1 MACQRMFSYVEL
13 EQTGVLPEMHRF
25 ALALIV
31 AAILVGLTVVLLR
44 NAARSFERGG
54 GTAALTS
61 GGAMQKAA
69 FFVLLLLIMYVS
81 ISGGA

>member
-1 MACQRMFSYVEL
+1 MFSYVEP
-13 EQTGVLPEMHRF
+13 EQTGVSPQMHRF

-44 NAARSFERGG
+44 SAARSFERAG

-69 FFVLLLLIMYVS
+69 FFVLLCLILYVS